1 MLEHPTQN
9 IELNQIR
16 PKTPGLVTDKTN
28 AQMLSN
34 LIATLESTQFWPS
47 IGPTLSQLRSIE
59 PKLDPFLVVSLVGQ
73 HILTLNHYLES
84 SILLDCCLQMD
95 TDSLK
100 LKSSVHASLAVA
112 YWKLDNKFDLAINA
126 MKQDLNCVIKLND
139 LNGQYRSL
147 SNLALAYYQL
157 QQFDDSLGSYLA
169 QLDVAKLLEDKKVL
183 ESLKSIAGVHQQLK
197 DYRKAILS
205 YEELLSLASQE
216 NDFNSMLKAL
226 KSLSYLHL
234 QMNDLQ
240 KAISYQEQV
249 CRLVERVP
257 NFSRI
262 MPKAR
267 LELSDLYEQIGNHQK
282 SNEILHKLSPDACA
296 EVADQKSFELLLL
309 EKKAAVNF
317 ELKNYQACIE
327 MSEKLLSKLICEEE
341 ERGRKAKILN
351 RLAECYY
358 SLDDHSK
365 SIRYFKQQLKLAQE
379 ESADETAKIQRLDAM
394 KKLSVCY
401 KKTNQLDDTLKLYFD
416 ILNYSREVADLD
428 SQLWSFYNIGFCYYT
443 NGVYAE
449 AISIFLEY
457 LALLDEMDS
466 EEEKRKDRL
475 KIYHVLA
482 LIHFKMSDFKEAF
495 GYFGRDA
502 DLMEQ
507 LKEQLSDLNPNIDL
521 GQLANSEGN
530 ELLVCTKIC
539 CLLISPK
546 ASSTVD
552 DILNSFAELTIS

>member
-1 MLEHPTQN
+1 
-9 IELNQIR
+9 
-16 PKTPGLVTDKTN
+16 
-28 AQMLSN
+28 MLSS
-34 LIATLESTQFWPS
+34 LISTLESTNFWS
-47 IGPTLSQLRSIE
+47 AIGPSLNQLQSIE

-157 QQFDDSLGSYLA
+157 QKFDDSLASYQA
-169 QLDVAKLLEDKKVL
+169 QLDVAKLLEDNLKIL
-183 ESLKSIAGVHQQLK
+183 ESLKSITGVHQQLK
-197 DYRKAILS
+197 DYRKAIS
-205 YEELLSLASQE
+205 TNEELLNLAEQE
-216 NDFNSMLKAL
+216 DDFNSMLKAL
-226 KSLSYLHL
+226 KSLSYLNVQL
-234 QMNDLQ
+234 NDLQ
-240 KAISYQEQV
+240 KAIGYLEQL
-249 CRLVERVP
+249 CRLVASVP
-257 NFSRI
+257 NFARI
-262 MPKAR
+262 KPKAC
-267 LELSDLYEQIGNHQK
+267 LELSDLYEQIGNQHK
-282 SNEILHKLSPDACA
+282 SAEILNKLLDA
-296 EVADQKSFELLLL
+296 EMADQKFELLLL
-309 EKKAAVNF
+309 EKAVDVNF
-317 ELKNYQACIE
+317 KLKNYQVSIE
-327 MSEKLLSKLICEEE
+327 LCEKLVAKLEGQEEASK
-341 ERGRKAKILN
+341 RAKLLN

-358 SLDDHSK
+358 SLDEHTK
-365 SIRYFKQQLKLAQE
+365 SIKYFKEQLKHE
-379 ESADETAKIQRLDAM
+379 NADETTKSQRLDAM
-394 KKLSVCY
+394 KKLSACY

-416 ILNYSREVADLD
+416 IVNYAQEVADLD

-443 NGVYAE
+443 NGAYAE

-457 LALLDEMDS
+457 LALLDEDADDNQ
-466 EEEKRKDRL
+466 KDRL

-482 LIHFKMSDFKEAF
+482 LIHFKMNDFKEAF
-495 GYFGRDA
+495 GYFRKDT
-502 DLMEQ
+502 DLMKQ
-507 LKEQLSDLNPNIDL
+507 LKEQLEDLNPNIDL
-521 GQLANSEGN
+521 DQLVDNEGN

-552 DILNSFAELTIS
+552 DILSSFAELNIS